1 MKIFK
6 NIKFLFYAILVIAI
20 ICDVVALITA
30 GKVVIESAT
39 YALILIAICIEEVIY
54 ARNKII
60 EEIKG
65 IDVHIKLNDYLIST
79 SNAKTRYLDTKPET
93 EAGATKSK
101 TTKAKAKDVKTES
114 KAKTKSTPKTKSKT
128 KSKTESKTDKEI
140 LKDMLNGAK

>member
-6 NIKFLFYAILVIAI
+6 NIKFLFYTILVIAI
-20 ICDVVALITA
+20 ICDVVSLITA
-30 GKVVIESAT
+30 GKVVIETAT

-79 SNAKTRYLDTKPET
+79 SNAKTRYLNTKSET
-93 EAGATKSK
+93 EDK
-101 TTKAKAKDVKTES
+101 TTKTKTKAVKTES
-114 KAKTKSTPKTKSKT
+114 KAKTTKTPKSTSKSKT
-128 KSKTESKTDKEI
+128 KTDKEI

>member
-20 ICDVVALITA
+20 ICDVAALITA
-30 GKVVIESAT
+30 GKAVIETAT
-39 YALILIAICIEEVIY
+39 YALILVAICIEEVIY

-79 SNAKTRYLDTKPET
+79 SNAKTRYLNTKPET
-93 EAGATKSK
+93 EIKPA
-101 TTKAKAKDVKTES
+101 KAKAKDVKTES
-114 KAKTKSTPKTKSKT
+114 KAKAGKTESKAKTTKTPKSTSKSK
-128 KSKTESKTDKEI
+128 SKTDKEI
-140 LKDMLNGAK
+140 LKDMLNEAK

>member
-6 NIKFLFYAILVIAI
+6 NIKFLFYVILVIAI
-20 ICDVVALITA
+20 ICDVVSLITA
-30 GKVVIESAT
+30 GKVVVESAT
-39 YALILIAICIEEVIY
+39 YALILVAICIEEVIY

-79 SNAKTRYLDTKPET
+79 SNAKTRYLNTKSET
-93 EAGATKSK
+93 EVNTTKTKAKTVKTESKPTKAK
-101 TTKAKAKDVKTES
+101 TTKAKTKTG
-114 KAKTKSTPKTKSKT
+114 T
-128 KSKTESKTDKEI
+128 KTDKEI

>member
-30 GKVVIESAT
+30 GKVVVESAT
-39 YALILIAICIEEVIY
+39 YALILVAICIEEVIY

-79 SNAKTRYLDTKPET
+79 SNAKTRYLNAKTET
-93 EAGATKSK
+93 EAAK
-101 TTKAKAKDVKTES
+101 TGSKAKTVKAES
-114 KAKTKSTPKTKSKT
+114 KAKTKSTPKTKAKT
-128 KSKTESKTDKEI
+128 KTKTDKEI

>member
-20 ICDVVALITA
+20 ICDVVSLITA
-30 GKVVIESAT
+30 GKVIIESAT
-39 YALILIAICIEEVIY
+39 YALILVAICIEEVIY

-79 SNAKTRYLDTKPET
+79 SNAKTRYLNEKSETDVKPTK
-93 EAGATKSK
+93 
-101 TTKAKAKDVKTES
+101 TKAKAKAVGTES
-114 KAKTKSTPKTKSKT
+114 KDKTTKTPKTKTKSKT
-128 KSKTESKTDKEI
+128 KTDKEI

>member
-6 NIKFLFYAILVIAI
+6 NIKSLFYAILVIAI

-30 GKVVIESAT
+30 GKVVIETAT

-60 EEIKG
+60 EEIKSIG
-65 IDVHIKLNDYLIST
+65 VHIKLNDYLIST
-79 SNAKTRYLDTKPET
+79 SNAKTRYLNAKPET
-93 EAGATKSK
+93 EDK
-101 TTKAKAKDVKTES
+101 TTTTKTKAVKTES
-114 KAKTKSTPKTKSKT
+114 KAKTKSTPKAKT
-128 KSKTESKTDKEI
+128 KSKTDKEI

>member
-1 MKIFK
+1 M
-6 NIKFLFYAILVIAI
+6 LVIAI

-30 GKVVIESAT
+30 GKVVVEPAT
-39 YALILIAICIEEVIY
+39 YALILVAICIEEVIY

-79 SNAKTRYLDTKPET
+79 SNAKTRYLNEKSET
-93 EAGATKSK
+93 EGK
-101 TTKAKAKDVKTES
+101 TTTTKTKAAKTES
-114 KAKTKSTPKTKSKT
+114 TAKTKPTPKTKSKT
-128 KSKTESKTDKEI
+128 KTKTKTKTDKEI

>member
-20 ICDVVALITA
+20 ICDVVSLITA

-39 YALILIAICIEEVIY
+39 YALILVAICIEEVIY

-79 SNAKTRYLDTKPET
+79 SNAKTRYLN
-93 EAGATKSK
+93 TKSETDVK
-101 TTKAKAKDVKTES
+101 PTTTKAKAKAKAVKTES
-114 KAKTKSTPKTKSKT
+114 KDKTTKTPKTKSKT
-128 KSKTESKTDKEI
+128 KTDKEI

>member
-30 GKVVIESAT
+30 GKVAVEPAT
-39 YALILIAICIEEVIY
+39 YALILVAICIEEVIY
-54 ARNKII
+54 TRNKII

-79 SNAKTRYLDTKPET
+79 SNAKTRYLNAKPET
-93 EAGATKSK
+93 EAK
-101 TTKAKAKDVKTES
+101 TTKAKAVKTKAVKTES
-114 KAKTKSTPKTKSKT
+114 KTKAVKTKTKTK
-128 KSKTESKTDKEI
+128 SKTDKEI
-140 LKDMLNGAK
+140 LKDMLNEAK

>member
-30 GKVVIESAT
+30 GKVVIETAT

-65 IDVHIKLNDYLIST
+65 IDVHIKLNDYLISA
-79 SNAKTRYLDTKPET
+79 SNTKTRYLNTKPET
-93 EAGATKSK
+93 EDKTT
-101 TTKAKAKDVKTES
+101 TTKAVKTES
-114 KAKTKSTPKTKSKT
+114 KAKTKSTPKAKT
-128 KSKTESKTDKEI
+128 KSKTDKEI

>member
-20 ICDVVALITA
+20 ICDVVSLIIA

-39 YALILIAICIEEVIY
+39 YALILVAICIEEVIY

-79 SNAKTRYLDTKPET
+79 SNAKTRYLNEKSETDVKPTK
-93 EAGATKSK
+93 
-101 TTKAKAKDVKTES
+101 TKAKAKAKAVGTES
-114 KAKTKSTPKTKSKT
+114 KTPKTKSK
-128 KSKTESKTDKEI
+128 SKTKTDKEI

>member
-20 ICDVVALITA
+20 ICDVAALITA
-30 GKVVIESAT
+30 GKAVIETAT
-39 YALILIAICIEEVIY
+39 YALILVAICIEEVIY

-79 SNAKTRYLDTKPET
+79 SNAKTRYLNTKPET
-93 EAGATKSK
+93 ETKPA
-101 TTKAKAKDVKTES
+101 KAKAKAVKTES
-114 KAKTKSTPKTKSKT
+114 KAKAVKSKSKSKT
-128 KSKTESKTDKEI
+128 KTDKEI

>member
-30 GKVVIESAT
+30 GKVVVESAT
-39 YALILIAICIEEVIY
+39 YALILVAICIEEVIY

-79 SNAKTRYLDTKPET
+79 SNAKTRYLGEKPET
-93 EAGATKSK
+93 EDK
-101 TTKAKAKDVKTES
+101 TTKAKAVKTEA
-114 KAKTKSTPKTKSKT
+114 KAKTKSTPKTKSK
-128 KSKTESKTDKEI
+128 SKSKTDKEI

>member
-30 GKVVIESAT
+30 GKVVVESAT
-39 YALILIAICIEEVIY
+39 YALILVAICIEEVIY

-79 SNAKTRYLDTKPET
+79 SNTKTRYLNTKPET
-93 EAGATKSK
+93 EAGAEAAKTETKTSK
-101 TTKAKAKDVKTES
+101 AKTKAAKTES
-114 KAKTKSTPKTKSKT
+114 KAKTKSTQKTKSKT
-128 KSKTESKTDKEI
+128 KTKTDKEI

>member
-6 NIKFLFYAILVIAI
+6 NIKFLFYSILVIAI

-30 GKVVIESAT
+30 GKVVIETAT

-79 SNAKTRYLDTKPET
+79 SNAKTRYLNTKPET
-93 EAGATKSK
+93 EDK
-101 TTKAKAKDVKTES
+101 TTTTKTKAVKT
-114 KAKTKSTPKTKSKT
+114 K
-128 KSKTESKTDKEI
+128 SKTDKEI

>member
-20 ICDVVALITA
+20 ICDIVALITA
-30 GKVVIESAT
+30 GKVVVESAT
-39 YALILIAICIEEVIY
+39 YALILVAICIEEVIY

-79 SNAKTRYLDTKPET
+79 SNAKTRYLNTKSET
-93 EAGATKSK
+93 EAKPAK
-101 TTKAKAKDVKTES
+101 TKAVKTES
-114 KAKTKSTPKTKSKT
+114 KAKTKSTPKTKT
-128 KSKTESKTDKEI
+128 KSKTDKEI

>member
-6 NIKFLFYAILVIAI
+6 NIKFLFYTILVIAI

-30 GKVVIESAT
+30 GKVVIETAT
-39 YALILIAICIEEVIY
+39 YALILVAICIEEVIY

-79 SNAKTRYLDTKPET
+79 SNAKTRYLNTKSET
-93 EAGATKSK
+93 EAAKTGSK
-101 TTKAKAKDVKTES
+101 AKTKAKDVKTES
-114 KAKTKSTPKTKSKT
+114 KAKTTKTPKSTSKSK
-128 KSKTESKTDKEI
+128 SKTDKEI

>member
-20 ICDVVALITA
+20 ICDVVSLITA
-30 GKVVIESAT
+30 GKVVVESAT
-39 YALILIAICIEEVIY
+39 YALILVAICIEEVIY

-79 SNAKTRYLDTKPET
+79 SNTKTRYLGEKPET
-93 EAGATKSK
+93 EAKTTKSK
-101 TTKAKAKDVKTES
+101 TKTKAVKTES
-114 KAKTKSTPKTKSKT
+114 EAKTKSTPKAKSKT
-128 KSKTESKTDKEI
+128 KSKTDKEI
-140 LKDMLNGAK
+140 LKDMLNEAK

>member
-20 ICDVVALITA
+20 ICDVVALIAA
-30 GKVVIESAT
+30 GKVVIETAT

-79 SNAKTRYLDTKPET
+79 SNAKTRYLNTKPET
-93 EAGATKSK
+93 EDK
-101 TTKAKAKDVKTES
+101 TTTTKTKAVKTES
-114 KAKTKSTPKTKSKT
+114 KAKTKSTPKAKT
-128 KSKTESKTDKEI
+128 KSKTDKEI

>member
-20 ICDVVALITA
+20 ICDIVALITA
-30 GKVVIESAT
+30 GKVVVESAT
-39 YALILIAICIEEVIY
+39 YALILVAICIEEVIY

-79 SNAKTRYLDTKPET
+79 SSAKTRYLNTRPET
-93 EAGATKSK
+93 EAKPAK
-101 TTKAKAKDVKTES
+101 TKAVKTES
-114 KAKTKSTPKTKSKT
+114 KAKTKSTPKTKT
-128 KSKTESKTDKEI
+128 RSKTDKEI

>member
-30 GKVVIESAT
+30 GKVVMETVT
-39 YALILIAICIEEVIY
+39 YALILVAICIEEVIY

-79 SNAKTRYLDTKPET
+79 SNAKTRYLNTKSETETKPT
-93 EAGATKSK
+93 
-101 TTKAKAKDVKTES
+101 
-114 KAKTKSTPKTKSKT
+114 KTKTKTKT
-128 KSKTESKTDKEI
+128 KTDKEI

>member
-20 ICDVVALITA
+20 ICDVVSLITA
-30 GKVVIESAT
+30 GKVVTESAT
-39 YALILIAICIEEVIY
+39 YALILVAICIEEVIY

-79 SNAKTRYLDTKPET
+79 SNAKTRYLN
-93 EAGATKSK
+93 TKSETDVKPTK
-101 TTKAKAKDVKTES
+101 TKTKAKAVGTES
-114 KAKTKSTPKTKSKT
+114 KTPKTKSK
-128 KSKTESKTDKEI
+128 SKTKTDKEI

>member
-20 ICDVVALITA
+20 ICDVVSLITA

-39 YALILIAICIEEVIY
+39 YALILVAICIEEVIY

-79 SNAKTRYLDTKPET
+79 SNAKTRYLNEKSETDVKPTTTK
-93 EAGATKSK
+93 
-101 TTKAKAKDVKTES
+101 TKAKAKAKAVGTES
-114 KAKTKSTPKTKSKT
+114 KTPKTKSKT
-128 KSKTESKTDKEI
+128 KTKTDKEI

>member
-30 GKVVIESAT
+30 GKVVIETAT
-39 YALILIAICIEEVIY
+39 YALILVAICIEEVIY

-79 SNAKTRYLDTKPET
+79 SNTKTRYLNTKPET
-93 EAGATKSK
+93 EAGVT
-101 TTKAKAKDVKTES
+101 TTKTKAKDVKTES

-128 KSKTESKTDKEI
+128 KTKTDKEI

>member
-30 GKVVIESAT
+30 GEVVIETAT
-39 YALILIAICIEEVIY
+39 YALILVAICIEEVIY

-79 SNAKTRYLDTKPET
+79 SNAKTRYLN
-93 EAGATKSK
+93 TKSETDVK
-101 TTKAKAKDVKTES
+101 PTTTKTKAVKTES
-114 KAKTKSTPKTKSKT
+114 KDKTTKTPKSTSKSKT
-128 KSKTESKTDKEI
+128 KTDKEI

>member
-20 ICDVVALITA
+20 ICDVVSLITA

-39 YALILIAICIEEVIY
+39 YALILVAICIEEVIY

-79 SNAKTRYLDTKPET
+79 SNAKTRYLNEKSETDVKPT
-93 EAGATKSK
+93 
-101 TTKAKAKDVKTES
+101 TTKTRAVKTES
-114 KAKTKSTPKTKSKT
+114 KDKTTKTPKTKSKT
-128 KSKTESKTDKEI
+128 KTKTDKEI

>member
-30 GKVVIESAT
+30 GKVAVEPAT
-39 YALILIAICIEEVIY
+39 YALILVAICIEEVIY
-54 ARNKII
+54 TRNKII

-79 SNAKTRYLDTKPET
+79 SNTKTRYLDAKPET
-93 EAGATKSK
+93 EAK
-101 TTKAKAKDVKTES
+101 TTKTKAVKTES
-114 KAKTKSTPKTKSKT
+114 KTKAVKTKTKTK
-128 KSKTESKTDKEI
+128 SKTDKEI
-140 LKDMLNGAK
+140 LKDMLNEAK

>member
-20 ICDVVALITA
+20 ICDVVSLITA

-39 YALILIAICIEEVIY
+39 YALILVAICIEEVIY

-79 SNAKTRYLDTKPET
+79 SNAKTRYLNEKSETDVKPTK
-93 EAGATKSK
+93 
-101 TTKAKAKDVKTES
+101 TKAKAKAVGTES
-114 KAKTKSTPKTKSKT
+114 KDKTTKTPKTKTKSKT
-128 KSKTESKTDKEI
+128 KTDKEI

>member
-20 ICDVVALITA
+20 ICDVVSLITA

-39 YALILIAICIEEVIY
+39 YALILVAICIEEVIY

-79 SNAKTRYLDTKPET
+79 SNAKTRYLNEKSETDVKPTK
-93 EAGATKSK
+93 
-101 TTKAKAKDVKTES
+101 TKAKAKAVGTES
-114 KAKTKSTPKTKSKT
+114 KTPKTKSK
-128 KSKTESKTDKEI
+128 SKTKTDKEI